1 MFGLS
6 PSSFR
11 TGWSHGLGWTKS
23 DLQNDHRVFGFSAGD
38 LLWLISGIALVGVVA
53 LIATA

>member
-1 MFGLS
+1 MLGFD
-6 PSSFR
+6 PSSFGTR
-11 TGWSHGLGWTKS
+11 WVARLGWIKS
-23 DLQNDHRVFGFSAGD
+23 DFQNDHRIFGFSAGD